1 MEDGVQYAL
10 CCGRG
15 GGGGR
20 RTGSSGMGALGGAL
34 GSNSGST
41 SGTAS
46 TLCKKYRCSPVGP
59 SKSESLDRRSQASV
73 LHLAPHGNPVTSR
86 PRHRILP
93 RPQMAFSSASLEK
106 EAGMTGE
113 TALGGVRAGLVR
125 RPILAADGDARPQQ
139 GAGPTAPAV
148 PNAPPSKRP
157 PTAAAGG
164 QGKRRHPKLKFS

>member
-1 MEDGVQYAL
+1 MQYAL
-10 CCGRG
+10 CCARG

-20 RTGSSGMGALGGAL
+20 GTGSSALGGAL

-46 TLCKKYRCSPVGP
+46 MLCKKYRCSPVGP
-59 SKSESLDRRSQASV
+59 SKSESLDRRSQASI

-93 RPQMAFSSASLEK
+93 RPRMAFSSASLEK

-125 RPILAADGDARPQQ
+125 RPTLAADGDARRSKEQGRRLPQCPLLPRASARPQQ
-139 GAGPTAPAV
+139 LQ
-148 PNAPPSKRP
+148 
-157 PTAAAGG
+157 AA
-164 QGKRRHPKLKFS
+164 REREDTRS